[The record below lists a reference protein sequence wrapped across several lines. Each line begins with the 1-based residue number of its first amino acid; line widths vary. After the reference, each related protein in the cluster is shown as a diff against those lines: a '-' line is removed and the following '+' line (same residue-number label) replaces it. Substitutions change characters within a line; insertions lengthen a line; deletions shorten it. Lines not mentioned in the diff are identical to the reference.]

1 MRLVFVT
8 GFTMIAFASNS
19 ILTRM
24 AIEPGHIDPISF
36 ALIRVLAG
44 AGLLCALVLMKGA
57 AVPLRGHARLIGAAS
72 LCIYMIG
79 FSVAY
84 ITLDA
89 GLGALILF
97 GVVQIS
103 MFAYGGVYGVAP
115 SMRQLIGAGIA
126 FLGLIVALWP
136 EPGGNSG
143 MVGAVSMIC
152 AGLGWAAY
160 TISGK
165 AEANPLAAT
174 SANFL
179 MCLPLLLVLT
189 FPFIEHASLTG
200 ILLAVLC
207 GALTSG
213 LGYALWYRVLP
224 KLQQSVAA
232 VVQLS
237 VPIIAILAGAL
248 VLGERLSLEIAVAA
262 ALVVAGI
269 GLAVTQQSS
278 PRDRS

>member
-1 MRLVFVT
+1 MRLFFVT
-8 GFTMIAFASNS
+8 SFTMIAFASNS
-19 ILTRM
+19 ILTRL
-24 AIEPGHIDPISF
+24 AIEPGYIDPISF

-44 AGLLCALVLMKGA
+44 AALLCALVLMKGA
-57 AVPLRGHARLIGAAS
+57 AVPLRSRARLIGAAS
-72 LCIYMIG
+72 LCVYMIG

-103 MFAYGGVYGVAP
+103 MFTYGAVYGVTP
-115 SMRQLIGAGIA
+115 TLRQLIGAGIA

-136 EPGGNSG
+136 EPGDSNG
-143 MVGAVSMIC
+143 MMGAFSMIC

-174 SANFL
+174 AANFL
-179 MCLPLLLVLT
+179 MCLPVLLVLT
-189 FPFIEHASLTG
+189 FPFIEQASLTG
-200 ILLAVLC
+200 ILLAVIC

-213 LGYALWYRVLP
+213 LGYALWYSVLP
-224 KLQQSVAA
+224 NLQQSVAA

-248 VLGERLSLEIAVAA
+248 VLGERLSLDIAVAA
-262 ALVVAGI
+262 GLVVAGI
-269 GLAVTQQSS
+269 GLAVTKQSA
-278 PRDRS
+278 PKGHT